1 LSQQLS
7 KAGGGYSEA
16 NKNIFMAK
24 HFVLEH

>member
-1 LSQQLS
+1 LSQQAS